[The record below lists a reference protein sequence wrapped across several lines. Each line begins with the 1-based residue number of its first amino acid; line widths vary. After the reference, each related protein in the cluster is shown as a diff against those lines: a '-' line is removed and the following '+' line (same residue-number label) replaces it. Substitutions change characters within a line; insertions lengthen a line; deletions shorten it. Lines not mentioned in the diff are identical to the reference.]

1 MNSLRTKKKLKTRMP
16 WLLPL
21 VFLCLSVLFFSYT
34 VTEFWFAQDDP
45 ETPAYSEE
53 PNYLVDWDYI
63 VVTWVANTVEY
74 LTSLYLYVTD
84 PKSATSVNMKY
95 DPELNALLL
104 NSSINANAMGIWFN
118 EFWEWVVWS
127 VFVWWS
133 WNKISMRGQEV
144 LDEYWDYTWT
154 RNGKNDSAVAIWW
167 VSNRPSS
174 AWSVIIWW
182 KNSSIW
188 FTDSTMIWTV
198 DSSLAWHTSVAL
210 WSRKS
215 SLNVQDW
222 NSVDMWYNNH
232 GDKYTFLIWS
242 WINTHWWSH
251 WSAAVWWAFAYSP
264 GNSGFALHGWNLWWQ
279 PWFYVNVKNGFWL
292 NTSTPRLTFDFRSW
306 WPLRVVKALWVQN
319 NTMQFSEWWAD
330 WITCPDEVIVEKYRW
345 TVAYVEHG
353 WIWAFCWCN
362 GKVWMPMSS
371 DANEQALCAESKA
384 DARVCEGSFDNKTVI
399 FHEETKWRP
408 RWDEDANEW
417 RWEWINLDWTYMW
430 IPSLYSWD
438 VRECS
443 YTCAVWYHPNNKSA
457 KWWFTGNCVACSEL
471 LNWKYISPGT
481 GINDCEFACNWWYKY
496 DKWAETEAGRC
507 TPCRAWEWT
516 EDLNQAMLCSQCEL
530 PVWISADWSV
540 IYTWWVMWNWTT
552 WTWEPYFRR
561 FTSFSTIG
569 EYGCDFQCA
578 SWFMYSYDPSGN
590 SRCLECPIWTFSP
603 WWTYTWAG
611 WTCAKCTNRDQPDIQ
626 FSHKD
631 INGKTT
637 NWTILAKDASWY
649 TTKWKNWPDSCE
661 WICNPK
667 IWLVKDWSSCKCPNG
682 SHLESIGGQPRCV
695 SDIADVACT
704 GTLWSFAIKWDS
716 IARWV
721 SAGTLNWNN
730 WEAKKYSWTYVNKP
744 VANLGAC
751 EWTCPEDYSFDGVNN
766 CTPPA
771 VGNCGPKNWKLV
783 DNLSTS
789 DLCATS
795 MWYNGFTNLAGE
807 IEINYY
813 VNWVFQ
819 FYPSNTLLTNPAKY
833 LAIWTCKW
841 YNWKPQYSSTCFAY
855 VKWEAK
861 KAQCPGE
868 GQWRDASGK
877 AQASCVY
884 DTPNNCKEGLNCP
897 PVMNKQDVDKV
908 IKDESIDLDNVLP
921 HWLMWNCPGTFWKEP
936 TPCHSCDA
944 GYSWWKARWGCTE
957 DVITT
962 HCKVVSSN
970 SIPSNRQYTN
980 FWPETYTNTFDK
992 VADNYTPWIKS
1003 YRRLSDWSDPK
1014 NPCEWAC
1021 QADTHF
1027 CSTRCELNPKCWS
1040 LQTDWSGNVIES
1052 YLCNIGSNTTLIEWD
1067 DDEFEWSCHNWCDYI
1082 DCQAESYSCEDTAP
1096 ANTVYVWATRWLLSP
1111 ASYTLYPEWSPHLWE
1126 PCSLACAY
1134 GYKYVDGHCEK
1145 VDKPEC
1151 WEPNW
1156 KIWDWRNSP
1165 QYCEEAFGTTNIVS
1179 CIDSI
1184 CASIHWASTP
1194 AYYNCKTTYTIYN
1207 YCNVWELDEDSFSRW
1222 GYVWAAWKCISDDN
1236 EVSCDADCNPWTDN
1250 FNPYTLCLGD
1260 EDSQTDSI
1268 LVPNS
1273 ATDLKYTWWDPW
1285 LTVTAS
1291 DSGWLSGYW
1300 MMSFTASPNTGESR
1314 STTIKFTSTNGDYCE
1329 NWDLTIYQCGVGE
1342 ENHYDIID
1350 GNRACRC
1357 APVGGWYSC
1366 PTYWQPAHSVNIWP
1380 IDNLSVEPSGY
1391 KLYEKKA
1398 DALWKPCS
1406 VICEEGYEFFKGEW
1420 WAPDRCDK
1428 CPDWMVLNE
1437 EKTYCVVE
1445 ISCPEWY
1452 AYNPETKVCDVMGN
1466 CLDYMNKTS
1475 TKVPSDG
1482 VTPYTYEESRPM
1494 WGNISWSCRK
1504 SVEDIRPG
1512 VCEFACKPG
1521 YLCSSDGG
1529 KYCFKPS
1536 CATFSSY
1543 LYWDTSIAVKLENPT
1558 YDYLVNIWWWYQW
1571 SAPWQYTWAGSLEAF
1586 NNWAYNEDGSPKV
1599 EGCWYWCNNNYLD
1612 TTSTATAKKC
1622 IIPNAPA
1629 EVYAC
1634 IGSRTWTVISNIIST
1649 DSSVTF
1655 TDHNRYWT
1663 FVEDRAEYWNRV
1675 AQWEECLYTCK
1686 TGVELKTFSVWD
1698 LCAEECNPETEYM
1711 TRWWYCLSCDEGYKP
1726 DPNNKDNGVIM
1737 GCVYKC
1743 DSGQIWNEPLKAC
1756 LANQVYELNC
1766 PDWMEE
1772 LGRTP
1777 AWKLICWIKFE

>member
-133 WNKISMRGQEV
+133 WNKITMRGQEV

-319 NTMQFSEWWAD
+319 DTMQFSEWAAD
-330 WITCPDEVIVEKYRW
+330 GIRCPDETTPDKYRW

-362 GKVWMPMSS
+362 GRVWMPMSS

-384 DARVCEGSFDNKTVI
+384 DARICEGSFDEKTVI

-481 GINDCEFACNWWYKY
+481 GINDCEFACDWWYKY
-496 DKWAETEAGRC
+496 DKRAETEAGRC

-561 FTSFSTIG
+561 FTSNSSVG
-569 EYGCDFQCA
+569 EYGCDFECA

-611 WTCAKCTNRDQPDIQ
+611 WTCAKCTNRNQPDIQ

-667 IWLVKDWSSCKCPNG
+667 IWLVKDWASCKCPNG
-682 SHLESIGGQPRCV
+682 SHLESISGQPRCV

-751 EWTCPEDYSFDGVNN
+751 EWTCPEDYTFDGVNN

-771 VGNCGPKNWKLV
+771 VGKCGPSNWKLV
-783 DNLSTS
+783 DTLT
-789 DLCATS
+789 DLCAPGSTFG
-795 MWYNGFTNLAGE
+795 GFTNLAGE

-813 VNWVFQ
+813 VNRVFQ

-841 YNWKPQYSSTCFAY
+841 YNWKPKYDANCFAY

-897 PVMNKQDVDKV
+897 PVMDKKDVDKV
-908 IKDESIDLDNVLP
+908 IKDESIDLDNKLP

-944 GYSWWKARWGCTE
+944 GYSWWNSRWGCTE

-962 HCKVVSSN
+962 DCKEDSSHR
-970 SIPSNRQYTN
+970 IPTNTERVN
-980 FWPETYTNTFDK
+980 FWSKTYKNTFDK
-992 VADNYTPWIKS
+992 SKDTYVPWFKYYTQISDGTDPWDNE
-1003 YRRLSDWSDPK
+1003 
-1014 NPCEWAC
+1014 CEWSCKAG
-1021 QADTHF
+1021 THF
-1027 CSTRCELNPKCWS
+1027 CDTSVRCEKNPECWHIE
-1040 LQTDWSGNVIES
+1040 LDGSGNLVDNYER
-1052 YLCNIGSNTTLIEWD
+1052 YLC
-1067 DDEFEWSCHNWCDYI
+1067 DEGYESSISTWSDGKFIWSCRDRSYNRCESVP
-1082 DCQAESYSCEDTAP
+1082 CNVASYSCYGDAP
-1096 ANTVYVWATRWLLSP
+1096 DHTVYVGPTSWLYSS
-1111 ASYTLYPEWSPHLWE
+1111 ASYRLYSTRSEAE
-1126 PCSLACAY
+1126 GVPCSLVCAS
-1134 GYKYVDGHCEK
+1134 GYKYVDGKCEK
-1145 VDKPEC
+1145 IDPPEC
-1151 WEPNW
+1151 WEPDW
-1156 KIWDWRNSP
+1156 SQWDWRRSP
-1165 QYCEEAFGTTNIVS
+1165 QYCREAFTIGGTDYNN
-1179 CIDSI
+1179 CMLK
-1184 CASIHWASTP
+1184 
-1194 AYYNCKTTYTIYN
+1194 AYV
-1207 YCNVWELDEDSFSRW
+1207 YCNNSVLDSFDVHSFAGVSWTCTNW
-1222 GYVWAAWKCISDDN
+1222 GEEIEDTVTCGA
-1236 EVSCDADCNPWTDN
+1236 SCRGWTDN
-1250 FNPYTLCLGD
+1250 VDPESLYLG
-1260 EDSQTDSI
+1260 SHNTNNDSI
-1268 LVPNS
+1268 YVHYGKTL
-1273 ATDLKYTWWDPW
+1273 DFTWWDTSW
-1285 LTVTAS
+1285 LSVSRTYA
-1291 DSGWLSGYW
+1291 GWLSGYW
-1300 MMSFTASPNTGESR
+1300 VMYYTWTENTWPER
-1314 STTIKFTSTNGDYCE
+1314 STTITFTSDDEYYCRTWQLTIVQCWVGYTSKHLDGGGYVCVPDGTYSCSDDNIPEHSERVWQQFWFTST
-1329 NWDLTIYQCGVGE
+1329 
-1342 ENHYDIID
+1342 
-1350 GNRACRC
+1350 
-1357 APVGGWYSC
+1357 P
-1366 PTYWQPAHSVNIWP
+1366 PAN
-1380 IDNLSVEPSGY
+1380 
-1391 KLYEKKA
+1391 KLYETREEA
-1398 DALWKPCS
+1398 EGIGCS
-1406 VICEEGYEFFKGEW
+1406 LVCEEGYEFFKGKW
-1420 WAPDRCDK
+1420 WNPDKCDK
-1428 CPDWMVLNE
+1428 CPDWMALND
-1437 EKTYCVVE
+1437 EKTYCEVVVN
-1445 ISCPEWY
+1445 CPEWY
-1452 AYNPETKVCDVMGN
+1452 IYDKVLKYCRFKGS
-1466 CLDYMNKTS
+1466 CLDYRDQPENKMPEHSLGGPFENAVPIWADMNWNCKRN
-1475 TKVPSDG
+1475 VSDI
-1482 VTPYTYEESRPM
+1482 TPHSCEYACEEGYFCYWVS
-1494 WGNISWSCRK
+1494 S
-1504 SVEDIRPG
+1504 
-1512 VCEFACKPG
+1512 CKPAE
-1521 YLCSSDGG
+1521 CEAFTKSD
-1529 KYCFKPS
+1529 
-1536 CATFSSY
+1536 
-1543 LYWDTSIAVKLENPT
+1543 YWDKKFAVTYGNPT
-1558 YDYLVNIWWWYQW
+1558 YSFAMNNGGSRLIRWQFLTWVHSVEEFNSRLYD
-1571 SAPWQYTWAGSLEAF
+1571 SAGNKKEEGCYYWCDNDIVELWGLYPRCMDPNAVPDSYSCLGHYTGMANHNVDMF
-1586 NNWAYNEDGSPKV
+1586 NNSQVLTDGNKN
-1599 EGCWYWCNNNYLD
+1599 WD
-1612 TTSTATAKKC
+1612 
-1622 IIPNAPA
+1622 
-1629 EVYAC
+1629 
-1634 IGSRTWTVISNIIST
+1634 
-1649 DSSVTF
+1649 
-1655 TDHNRYWT
+1655 
-1663 FVEDRAEYWNRV
+1663 FVESREEYALRKANG
-1675 AQWEECLYTCK
+1675 EPCIYTCK
-1686 TGVELKTFSVWD
+1686 EKAQLMTYGNWKICVEVCDEGKYMTNEWYCTSCGKGKVPGEKDPVVWNPLTCVN
-1698 LCAEECNPETEYM
+1698 LCDPETEVWSQEYNACKALVIYDLECPEGM
-1711 TRWWYCLSCDEGYKP
+1711 T
-1726 DPNNKDNGVIM
+1726 
-1737 GCVYKC
+1737 
-1743 DSGQIWNEPLKAC
+1743 
-1756 LANQVYELNC
+1756 EL
-1766 PDWMEE
+1766 D
-1772 LGRTP
+1772 RTDD
-1777 AWKLICWIKFE
+1777 WKLICWKRFE